1 MRSPS
6 SDRPAPFALPTQ
18 MDRRMREPNRLTRP
32 HIPPKTSFPKSA
44 GIIGLRPEPTRRSA
58 THDRHAPKHTSS
70 RMIVASQHRRNDSA
84 QNKTL
89 NPTSDPLGVEIVSN
103 AANLNL
109 QSALAPWSDAG

>member
-1 MRSPS
+1 MRKP
-6 SDRPAPFALPTQ
+6 PTYALSTSAE
-18 MDRRMREPNRLTRP
+18 RRMREPNRLTRP

-44 GIIGLRPEPTRRSA
+44 GIIGLRPEPARRSA

-70 RMIVASQHRRNDSA
+70 RMIVASQHRLNDYA

-103 AANLNL
+103 ATNLNL
-109 QSALAPWSDAG
+109 QSALAPLSDAG